1 MPTILVVGATRGL
14 GASIVEAY
22 AGDAN
27 NHILA
32 TARTSDPPA
41 DSMSLSIPQ
50 LSLILLDSYSDMS
63 TLCSK
68 EHRLHL

>member
-14 GASIVEAY
+14 GASIVESY
-22 AGDAN
+22 AADAN

-41 DSMSLSIPQ
+41 NSKHAFL
-50 LSLILLDSYSDMS
+50 LCRTATLIVIA
-63 TLCSK
+63 
-68 EHRLHL
+68 